1 MILFL
6 PSLRKIKGMEI
17 MQKQFEDKLMELLS
31 SLFSSMKESHAQ
43 LPTLCKNESLG
54 ELQDCQKAAIAIGN
68 TIEEKIGKNND
79 IVPILGEYC
88 EKLFVI
94 SQAEAINT
102 HDRDTLNGII
112 VNVEKLLNKVQYI
125 YNVVFFPY
133 KASMWDSLE
142 SIWKACKKDPA
153 CVCHV
158 VPVPY
163 YEYDSTTKE
172 WAYCYDGA
180 DFDPDVQVVDYKKY
194 SIKNEMPDVAYTH
207 NPYDKFNRVTSIHP
221 DYYSDNLK
229 KFVKKLVYV
238 PYYLTSGFFS
248 EGHLELPVYKNMDF
262 MVVQSK
268 TIKKYFK
275 NSEYYDKI
283 LPLGSPK
290 IDKVINLIK
299 DGVAIPESW
308 RLSLKNQ
315 KSLMLNTSL
324 GEILKSGNEYLSKIK
339 TVFEIVKKRNDI
351 NIIWRPHPLLE
362 ATIKSMRPG
371 LWETLLELKTIF
383 IESAIG
389 VIDQNPDLAKTI
401 AISDGYIGEDSSASS
416 VSNLF
421 ALAGKPVY
429 ILDNLVTR
437 RFSIEEKGVLSIIDA
452 YIKEDEMLFTA
463 RLYNGLFKMNLSTKN
478 VEFVG
483 RLPNQPKWN
492 NVYSYITSVEDDLY
506 FTPLLA
512 TKPAKYQRDTSEFAE
527 LESVASNQSMF
538 MRKVASFKG
547 KVFYLPIKG
556 DAIIEY
562 NTRNKR
568 WRYHSKSIV
577 ELSRTFL
584 NVGSK
589 TWSCGVDEKEK
600 MLWITAEYTN
610 CVLAFKMTN
619 GAHKIYRIGREASGY
634 TGICV
639 SGNNVWL
646 SEVKTGA
653 ICKWNRKNKKFNRFE
668 LPKDVKCWLNFAQ
681 NGIIHGELVETKQ
694 YIVAVPG
701 LTDSMIRINKK
712 TGHLD
717 TIAKEFWHDAISL
730 RNGYSPKFNG
740 TASFGKLFDKDKII
754 AQRMNDGLAAVID
767 VENDIIEPFQ
777 VRLSDEE
784 LKKITE
790 GESGF
795 ERVADNLGFAKR
807 ESRLFPLE
815 DFLTDIVTDN
825 FTGVVEEQMRAV
837 KDVAENLDGS
847 CGQKVHEH
855 IMKILREPQGVT
867 KI

>member
-1 MILFL
+1 M
-6 PSLRKIKGMEI
+6 R
-17 MQKQFEDKLMELLS
+17 KQFEDKILDLFS
-31 SLFSSMKESHAQ
+31 SLFSSMKKSHEQ
-43 LPTLCKNESLG
+43 LPQLGKNESIG
-54 ELQDCQKAAIAIGN
+54 VLQDCQKAAFVIGN
-68 TIEEKIGKNND
+68 TIEKKIGKNND
-79 IVPILGEYC
+79 IVPVLGEYC

-112 VNVEKLLNKVQYI
+112 VDVEKLLNKGERI

-142 SIWKACKKDPA
+142 SIWKACKQDPA

-158 VPVPY
+158 VPIPY
-163 YEYDSTTKE
+163 YEYDSTTKK
-172 WAYCYDGA
+172 WTYRYDGSE
-180 DFDPDVQVVDYKKY
+180 FDPGVKIIDYKKY
-194 SIKNEMPDVAYTH
+194 SIEDEMPDVAYTH
-207 NPYDKFNRVTSIHP
+207 NPYDKFNRITTIHP

-238 PYYLTSGFFS
+238 PYYLTSGFFA

-262 MVVQSK
+262 MVVQSEA
-268 TIKKYFK
+268 IKECFK
-275 NSEYYDKI
+275 NSKYYNKI

-290 IDKVINLIK
+290 IDKVIHLVQ
-299 DGVAIPESW
+299 DGVSIPESW
-308 RLSLKNQ
+308 MPALQNK

-324 GEILKSGNEYLSKIK
+324 SEILKGGNEYLIKIK
-339 TVFEIVKKRNDI
+339 TVFEAVKKRNDI

-371 LWETLLELKTIF
+371 LWKALLELKVFF
-383 IESAIG
+383 IETSIG
-389 VIDQNPDLAKTI
+389 VIDQSPDLAKTI
-401 AISDGYIGEDSSASS
+401 AISDGYIGENSSGSS

-421 ALAGKPVY
+421 AVVGKPVY

-437 RFSIEEKGVLSIIDA
+437 RFSIEEKGVLKILDA
-452 YIKEDEMLFTA
+452 HIKEDEMFFTA

-492 NVYSYITSVEDDLY
+492 SVYSCIACVEEDLY
-506 FTPLLA
+506 LTPFLA
-512 TKPAKYQRDTSEFAE
+512 TKPAEYQGQTSELAE
-527 LESVASNQSMF
+527 LESIESNQSMF
-538 MRKVASFKG
+538 MRRVASFKG
-547 KVFYLPIKG
+547 KVFYLPLKG
-556 DAIIEY
+556 NAIIEY
-562 NTRNKR
+562 NTKNKQ
-568 WRYHSKSIV
+568 WRYHTKSIA

-584 NVGSK
+584 DVGSK
-589 TWSCGVDEKEK
+589 IWSCSIDEKEK

-610 CVLAFKMTN
+610 RVLAFKMTN
-619 GAHKIYRIGREASGY
+619 GAHKIYKIGRKANGY

-639 SGNNVWL
+639 SGNHVWL
-646 SEVKTGA
+646 SEVRTGA
-653 ICKWNRKNKKFNRFE
+653 ICKWNKKNKKFHRFE
-668 LPKDVKCWLNFAQ
+668 LPKDVKCWVNFQ
-681 NGIIHGELVETKQ
+681 NRGLIHEELVETKN
-694 YIVAVPG
+694 YIVALPG
-701 LTDSMIRINKK
+701 FTDSMIRINKK

-717 TIAKEFWHDAISL
+717 IFAKEFWHEAIGL
-730 RNGYSPKFNG
+730 RNGYSPKFMM
-740 TASFGKLFDKDKII
+740 TASFGKLFNQDRII
-754 AQRMNDGLAAVID
+754 TQRMNDGLAAIID
-767 VENDIIEPFQ
+767 VENDTLEQFQ
-777 VRLSDEE
+777 VRLSDGE

-795 ERVADNLGFAKR
+795 ERITHNIGFAKK

-825 FTGVVEEQMRAV
+825 LTGVVDEQMRAME
-837 KDVAENLDGS
+837 DIAENLDGS

-855 IMKILREPQGVT
+855 IMKILREPQGVA